1 MGNPGR
7 SWSGRSV
14 GAAAFTLIEVLVVI
28 AVIAVLISLLLP
40 ALRHARESGRTA
52 VCLANQ
58 RSILTALGAYADD
71 SKRLI
76 PRESGSGHYLIPAV
90 PISSTPALDPSEQM
104 DISWPFNLRPY
115 LDPRART
122 TDKTGGLEDD
132 RFVNAPYYHDPAR
145 PKDDHNV
152 HYVDNGFRFT
162 APGSLA
168 TNNKPPAPMDLVTQP
183 STTMYLT
190 CFTDDLDHYRSG
202 AWFNATSST
211 LFISQFY
218 DMWCDTNL
226 RGKST
231 GRPLDPTHCQRSGPT
246 RHSGGANA
254 AWFDGHAA
262 TVSAETVKTL
272 ANWDDGDYRP

>member
-1 MGNPGR
+1 MRNPGR
-7 SWSGRSV
+7 VCSARP
-14 GAAAFTLIEVLVVI
+14 AAFTLIELLVVI
-28 AVIAVLISLLLP
+28 AVIAILISLLLP
-40 ALRHARESGRTA
+40 ALRHARDSGRTA
-52 VCLANQ
+52 VCLSNQ

-71 SKRLI
+71 SKRMI

-90 PISSTPALDPSEQM
+90 PLNSTPALDPSEQM

-115 LDPRART
+115 LDPRAST
-122 TDKTGGLEDD
+122 KDKTGGLEDD
-132 RFVNAPYYHDPAR
+132 KFANAAYYHDPAR

-162 APGSLA
+162 APGNLA
-168 TNNKPPAPMDLVTQP
+168 TTNKPPAPMDLVTQP

-190 CFTDDLDHYRSG
+190 DFTDDLDRYRSG
-202 AWFNATSST
+202 AWFNGNSST

-226 RGKST
+226 RGKT
-231 GRPLDPTHCQRSGPT
+231 GRGVLDPTHSQRSAPA
-246 RHSGGANA
+246 RHSGSTNV